1 VTTAALASSW
11 TVMTNDQDFLQ
22 TRLIEVGVTIHPL
35 KALAA
40 HGEGAVTL
48 ACVYSGRETVL
59 PCGSLILA
67 TGRVPD
73 TTLADALAGRGMLS
87 TRVGDCLA
95 PSSVA
100 DAVYSAHRFAR
111 MLGEADLAPRRERA
125 PERTA

>member
-40 HGEGAVTL
+40 HGDGEVTL

-67 TGRVPD
+67 TGRLPD
-73 TTLADALAGRGMLS
+73 TVLADALGTQRIPS
-87 TRVGDCLA
+87 IKIGDCLA

-125 PERTA
+125 PARTA